1 MASYALC
8 TLFRHADKVGLGVA
22 GTHWFTLSACYG
34 RETAT
39 RTRDLFDAEPRQ
51 SRLLNWAI
59 ALVLPL
65 TSYFLLCT
73 VSYTFSRLIHAH
85 FGFIPHTTPVGDPV
99 EMGDRQPGSFSGNS
113 QQYYHQ
119 PTPGASTSGT
129 QQAPYYQN
137 QVADQYYQS
146 MNLHGYSGAMPQ
158 PASYHTSYHTAA
170 NSRPYTFGQGI
181 GPGLPQPRGMR
192 STAPSQYQ
200 NAPNWGYS
208 FAYQGM
214 SQGQSYGPV
223 SQFPGDQSAWQSHS
237 QGPVGSGGIGQ
248 YAPPHAPYYAP
259 GQWNQAIYHQGASY
273 RPTLTLATN
282 MQAPVANPA
291 SSGANTPD
299 SLNAAS
305 PFSPYPSVGTPATP
319 ASAHPSPQIY
329 ALLSRLPPPAKQATP
344 EELEE
349 AKDTLTRFRYMD
361 TNTVNPWLYYRACY
375 VAEQTELEDAR
386 KSAMSGEEL
395 ALYIQ
400 EMKASGGGR
409 NGRDF
414 SREAS
419 AIWEDMLSGKKE
431 EWNVRARK
439 AHDAQLLAK
448 KQKAEEEGTV
458 YVEFSKFHAVMIPA
472 TILAFHRVLAAF
484 VNCAAGSE
492 EAGELKM
499 LICEAWTKA
508 RGRASMSKALKPM
521 KPGATPDPKVR
532 LFTEAEKTIAEA
544 LEVLWRTRNSDAPT
558 KRSREA
564 MEASTGEMA
573 DAGEPQAKK
582 HRNRQQNSVATEAVP
597 QISLPEEAV
606 SGPSSVIQPPSIPL
620 SEPEILLAIP
630 SNEVESSPVASEHVE
645 GAEAATNTT
654 ADVPSPASATPE
666 EDVVPVVEDAATATV
681 TGDASDVGRAATT
694 DVQEEAQGGTKDQPL
709 QTNEIEAQA
718 GLLTDI
724 PIVALTV
731 TGAESAQVEPD
742 ALNANDQDLP
752 GVQPIQEPEALPQ
765 HVQAYTEVAP
775 AIAQG
780 PVSKRRVRKNAA
792 TRPKTTRKS
801 KSLPKREDTQ
811 RADAADQS
819 EEIAPS
825 ATSQD
830 QPIAQ
835 PIAVSLAEIEGFNKY
850 KPTLPAKSNSP
861 ATRKFRARALALDKE
876 VEEAIRASWIGTS
889 SVLRAPATPKPED
902 RDPLAKFFNFN
913 D

>member
-1 MASYALC
+1 
-8 TLFRHADKVGLGVA
+8 
-22 GTHWFTLSACYG
+22 
-34 RETAT
+34 
-39 RTRDLFDAEPRQ
+39 
-51 SRLLNWAI
+51 
-59 ALVLPL
+59 
-65 TSYFLLCT
+65 
-73 VSYTFSRLIHAH
+73 
-85 FGFIPHTTPVGDPV
+85 
-99 EMGDRQPGSFSGNS
+99 MGDRQPGSFSGNP

-119 PTPGASTSGT
+119 STPGASTSGT

-146 MNLHGYSGAMPQ
+146 MNLHGYSGGYGAMPQ
-158 PASYHTSYHTAA
+158 PASYYTAV
-170 NSRPYTFGQGI
+170 NSRPYVFGQGI
-181 GPGLPQPRGMR
+181 GPGLPQPQGMNN
-192 STAPSQYQ
+192 TPPAQYQ
-200 NAPNWGYS
+200 NAPNWDYS
-208 FAYQGM
+208 FLYQGH
-214 SQGQSYGPV
+214 SQGQSCGPV
-223 SQFPGDQSAWQSHS
+223 SHFAGDRNAWQSHG

-259 GQWNQAIYHQGASY
+259 GQWDQANYHRGASY

-319 ASAHPSPQIY
+319 ASGHLSPQIY
-329 ALLSRLPPPAKQATP
+329 ASLSRLPPPAKLVTP
-344 EELEE
+344 EELED

-361 TNTVNPWLYYRACY
+361 TNTVNPWLYYRASY

-409 NGRDF
+409 NGREF

-419 AIWEDMLSGKKE
+419 AIWEDMLPGKKE

-448 KQKAEEEGTV
+448 KQKAKEEGTV

-472 TILAFHRVLAAF
+472 TILAFQRVLAAF

-492 EAGELKM
+492 EAGELRM

-508 RGRASMSKALKPM
+508 RGRASMNKALKPM

-532 LFTEAEKTIAEA
+532 PFTEAEKTITEA
-544 LEVLWRTRNSDAPT
+544 LEVLWKTRNSDAPT

-582 HRNRQQNSVATEAVP
+582 RRNRQQNSVATEAVP
-597 QISLPEEAV
+597 RISLQEEAV
-606 SGPSSVIQPPSIPL
+606 SGPSSVILQPPYVPL
-620 SEPEILLAIP
+620 SEHEIELAIP
-630 SNEVESSPVASEHVE
+630 SNELESRPVVTSEHVE
-645 GAEAATNTT
+645 RAEAATNTT
-654 ADVPSPASATPE
+654 VDVPSPASATGE
-666 EDVVPVVEDAATATV
+666 EDVPTAVSITREENAVPVSDDAATATV
-681 TGDASDVGRAATT
+681 TVDTSDAGRAATA
-694 DVQEEAQGGTKDQPL
+694 DVQEEAQSGTDQLLQTKD
-709 QTNEIEAQA
+709 IESQA
-718 GLLTDI
+718 GLLTTI
-724 PIVALTV
+724 PIVSSTV

-752 GVQPIQEPEALPQ
+752 RD
-765 HVQAYTEVAP
+765 TEDAP
-775 AIAQG
+775 ASVPG
-780 PVSKRRVRKNAA
+780 RRLPSVGFAR
-792 TRPKTTRKS
+792 TQPPHPKSTRKS
-801 KSLPKREDTQ
+801 KSLPKRDDTQ

-835 PIAVSLAEIEGFNKY
+835 PIRCESRG
-850 KPTLPAKSNSP
+850 
-861 ATRKFRARALALDKE
+861 
-876 VEEAIRASWIGTS
+876 
-889 SVLRAPATPKPED
+889 D
-902 RDPLAKFFNFN
+902 RRLQQI
-913 D
+913 